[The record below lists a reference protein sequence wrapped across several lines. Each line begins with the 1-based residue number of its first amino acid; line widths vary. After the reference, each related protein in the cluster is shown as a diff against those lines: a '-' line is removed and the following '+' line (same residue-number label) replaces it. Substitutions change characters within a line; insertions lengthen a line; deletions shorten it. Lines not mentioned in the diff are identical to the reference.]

1 MECIC
6 MYGSFYPN
14 TEQMHYTY
22 VHLCGYMDT
31 TLQDFDIHE
40 VTTNFSI
47 NGHITLSWF
56 EEKYFGYA
64 CSM

>member
-1 MECIC
+1 
-6 MYGSFYPN
+6 
-14 TEQMHYTY
+14 MHYTY
-22 VHLCGYMDT
+22 VHLFEYMVT

-40 VTTNFSI
+40 VTTNISI